1 MADKT
6 EKVDKKERA
15 ELIRA
20 TRIASANPFVEDFWD
35 EVGENLD
42 RLEADRNPKV
52 ESR

>member
-1 MADKT
+1 MAENTK
-6 EKVDKKERA
+6 KVDQKERA

-20 TRIASANPFVEDFWD
+20 ARIASANPFVEGFWD

-42 RLEADRNPKV
+42 RLEADRKPKV